1 MKLQSTGPPSKAAH
15 NACQQALQELLENTL
30 SVMAAILVRID
41 GSAVVCASSDAD
53 RAERLR
59 RLAEQLHTLSEA
71 MVTQAGL
78 QTSPYLMVET
88 ASNCVLLVSVP
99 DAVEDL
105 LLCVVTGPQAIPA
118 HLLWCAQRCA
128 HTIQNALRPPTD

>member
-1 MKLQSTGPPSKAAH
+1 MKSQLPGYPSKAAH
-15 NACQQALQELLENTL
+15 SSCQLVLQQLLDDTL
-30 SVMAAILVRID
+30 NVMAAILVRID
-41 GSAVVCASSDAD
+41 GSAVVCASSNTDQ
-53 RAERLR
+53 AERLG
-59 RLAEQLHTLSEA
+59 RLAKQLYALNEA

-88 ASNCVLLVSVP
+88 ASGRVLLISVP
-99 DAVEDL
+99 DAAEGL

-128 HTIQNALRPPTD
+128 HSIQNTLSPP

>member
-1 MKLQSTGPPSKAAH
+1 MKSQLPGYPSKVAH
-15 NACQQALQELLENTL
+15 RSCQLVLQQLLDDTL
-30 SVMAAILVRID
+30 NVMAAILVRND
-41 GSAVVCASSDAD
+41 GSAVVCASSNAD
-53 RAERLR
+53 QAERLG
-59 RLAEQLHTLSEA
+59 RLAKQLYALNEA

-88 ASNCVLLVSVP
+88 ASGRVLLISVP
-99 DAVEDL
+99 DAAEGL

-128 HTIQNALRPPTD
+128 HSIQNALSPP